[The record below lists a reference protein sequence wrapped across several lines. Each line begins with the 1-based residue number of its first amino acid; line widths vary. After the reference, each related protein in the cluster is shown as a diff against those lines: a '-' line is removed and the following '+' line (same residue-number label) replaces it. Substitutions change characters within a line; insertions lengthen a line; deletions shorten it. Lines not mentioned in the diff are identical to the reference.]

1 MARKILLADDSVTA
15 QNMGRRI
22 LADAGYEV
30 VTVNNGS
37 AALKKI
43 SEQRPEMIILD
54 VYMPGYSGL
63 EVCQRI
69 KEDPETADIP
79 VLLSVGKLEP
89 FKADDARRV
98 HAEAH
103 IIKPFEATELL
114 AVLRKLEEKIVVRHL
129 PAKSLRPAKG
139 GKKGDAPVAGKNGLK
154 LHHSAKADKT
164 DQTEDASASPGFR
177 DFRAEIA
184 KSEGTTAELE
194 VALPAN
200 LPPDVTAEEIAA
212 ITAAA
217 AAFGFQAEDGA
228 ATEAELSPEEL
239 VGTLSVPEVVFE
251 EPQPAEPEW
260 SNIEVSQA
268 AVPEVQAAA
277 IPEAVSFAAAP
288 VAEQSP
294 EAIPESIA
302 EPVAELTAVPS
313 SELVAASP
321 MEAVEMSAIPAPEV
335 AAIPEPEHI
344 DSEVASALAFL
355 TPVGG
360 ETPAPTWTPQ
370 YSGYAGSGGNGTAWA
385 SEAPRPG
392 LSCWIAQELPVTP
405 EEAAL
410 LLEEEMQTAFAML
423 SSASAEQAAQIATQI
438 ETPTLTEE
446 SPAPEFAP
454 SVVEALSSLEVEAVS
469 AEAFP
474 EEVVA
479 ASEVHEALPEPEPEL
494 APEEPAVAAVEEAPA
509 SSDFRVIAAY
519 SQEHV
524 EAAESVEQFAEAIQ
538 PEVYAAA
545 AAAGQDA
552 PSASAAAVPQPA
564 SEEPSAAPESA
575 ERTEAGLADA
585 WARWRHI
592 REAVASPNLTSQIT
606 DAAIAEIKEAQQEAV
621 AEASP
626 ATSAAPVADS
636 AAIASIVDSVLAQ
649 LKPKLVEEIARQLGE
664 KKK

>member
-43 SEQRPEMIILD
+43 AEQRPEMVVLD
-54 VYMPGYSGL
+54 VYMPGYNGL

-79 VLLSVGKLEP
+79 VLLTVGKLEP

-114 AVLRKLEEKIVVRHL
+114 AVLSRLEEKIVVRHL
-129 PAKSLRPAKG
+129 PAKSLRPVKG
-139 GKKGDAPVAGKNGLK
+139 GKKGDSQAAGKNGLK

-164 DQTEDASASPGFR
+164 DDAAASPGFR

-194 VALPAN
+194 AALPPN

-239 VGTLSVPEVVFE
+239 VSSLSVPEALVE
-251 EPQPAEPEW
+251 QPQPAEPEW
-260 SNIEVSQA
+260 FNVEVSQA
-268 AVPEVQAAA
+268 AVPEVEAAA
-277 IPEAVSFAAAP
+277 IPEAVSFAAEP

-294 EAIPESIA
+294 AAIPESIA
-302 EPVAELTAVPS
+302 EPVAELTPEPS
-313 SELVAASP
+313 SELVAAWP
-321 MEAVEMSAIPAPEV
+321 AEAVEMSAIPAPEV
-335 AAIPEPEHI
+335 AEVLEPEHL

-370 YSGYAGSGGNGTAWA
+370 YSGYAESGGNGTAWA

-405 EEAAL
+405 EEVAL
-410 LLEEEMQTAFAML
+410 ILEDEMQNAYAML
-423 SSASAEQAAQIATQI
+423 SSPSAEYAVQIATHI

-446 SPAPEFAP
+446 VPAPEFMP
-454 SVVEALSSLEVEAVS
+454 SVVDAVSSIEAEAVS
-469 AEAFP
+469 SEAFP

-479 ASEVHEALPEPEPEL
+479 ASQVHEALPEPEPEP
-494 APEEPAVAAVEEAPA
+494 APEMPAVAAIEEAPA
-509 SSDFRVIAAY
+509 STDFRVIAAY

-524 EAAESVEQFAEAIQ
+524 EAAESLEQAAEAIQ

-552 PSASAAAVPQPA
+552 PSASASAAAAPQPVI
-564 SEEPSAAPESA
+564 EEPAAAPDSL
-575 ERTEAGLADA
+575 ERAEAGLADA
-585 WARWRHI
+585 WARWRQI
-592 REAVASPNLTSQIT
+592 REAVASPNLASQIT
-606 DAAIAEIKEAQQEAV
+606 DAAIAEIKESQQEAA
-621 AEASP
+621 AEASHSTP
-626 ATSAAPVADS
+626 AAPAADS